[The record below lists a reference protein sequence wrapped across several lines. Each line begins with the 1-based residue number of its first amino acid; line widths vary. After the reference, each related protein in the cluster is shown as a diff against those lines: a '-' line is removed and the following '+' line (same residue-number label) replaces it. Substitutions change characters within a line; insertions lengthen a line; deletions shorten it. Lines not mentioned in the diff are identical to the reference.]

1 MLKEDNILVFDKFE
15 KKDENNNYV
24 PSYIDLFISNENT
37 SNNMPEEE
45 KDFVDLCKETTFVHN
60 TFLKRAFNSA
70 PVSEEVSEEYST
82 LVQEELENIAENDE
96 SQKIIDQLNYKYV
109 KYSLGKDTQLF
120 VRLNL
125 EGYAPNSQGEPE
137 EVMAKCFNE
146 ADLAMDMRG
155 KLVTNKGALITLES
169 KNNLSKI
176 CKWLCQAQLSDIKEI
191 KLGFVSRQNPN
202 DSKKQQLLAVDSYTI
217 NELTNI
223 LSFKPK
229 ECWGVMQYF
238 INQLSQHQN
247 DFYALVKV
255 PFKPNVKL
263 YHIPDEQ

>member
-1 MLKEDNILVFDKFE
+1 
-15 KKDENNNYV
+15 
-24 PSYIDLFISNENT
+24 
-37 SNNMPEEE
+37 
-45 KDFVDLCKETTFVHN
+45 
-60 TFLKRAFNSA
+60 
-70 PVSEEVSEEYST
+70 
-82 LVQEELENIAENDE
+82 
-96 SQKIIDQLNYKYV
+96 
-109 KYSLGKDTQLF
+109 
-120 VRLNL
+120 
-125 EGYAPNSQGEPE
+125 
-137 EVMAKCFNE
+137 MAKCFNE

-202 DSKKQQLLAVDSYTI
+202 DSKKQQLLAVDTYTI